1 MRKIIQLLFLLLA
14 FHSCQ
19 YFEKEVPNEKEL
31 LEQELK
37 KINWDEVDEFPSVLQ
52 CDTIKDA
59 EIKRQCFFDYLA
71 QTIQERIGIDTLRI
85 EYPEIDTINV
95 KITVNPDSSL
105 QFETQYPNDSITL
118 VDKTKIDSILTS
130 RLSDFPKVEPAIKR
144 GVKVKT
150 QFVLPVIIKMEK

>member
-1 MRKIIQLLFLLLA
+1 MKKIIQLLFLLLA
-14 FHSCQ
+14 IQSCQ
-19 YFEKEVPNEKEL
+19 YFEKQVPDEKEL

-59 EIKRQCFFDYLA
+59 EIKRQCFFDYMA
-71 QTIQERIGIDTLRI
+71 KTIQERIGIDTLRI

-105 QFETQYPNDSITL
+105 QFETQYPNDSIAL
-118 VDKTKIDSILTS
+118 ADKTKIDSILTS

>member
-1 MRKIIQLLFLLLA
+1 MLLV

-71 QTIQERIGIDTLRI
+71 QTIQERIGIDTLQML
-85 EYPEIDTINV
+85 YPEMDTIEV
-95 KITVNPDSSL
+95 KVTINPDASL
-105 QFETQYPNDSITL
+105 QFEPQFSKDSVTY
-118 VDKTKIDSILTS
+118 DKVKIDSILTA

-144 GVKVKT
+144 GIKVKT
-150 QFVLPVIIKMEK
+150 QFVLPVIIKVEK